1 MKIFKDKEKLMG
13 FYRNK
18 SEIEF
23 KVGLFT
29 LAALVILISGYMW
42 FTNVLSLKNSQ
53 EILVSFEDAA
63 GLERGTSVFIRGIN
77 CGKVSQILLRDE
89 DVLISLLVDFDLS
102 LKQGTE
108 FIISDADLMGNKKI
122 DIIQTKIGGPLDLAE
137 IQSGQTAINV
147 AQIIAKAGNMVDDL
161 STLLTDDNLILLTEL
176 QTMISDSKTM
186 VNNVNNLVTSNSRQ
200 IYSTINS
207 LSALSKDLEEIL
219 VNNKSEINDS
229 GKLIQHIEK
238 TAENLNKTLAKIDQV
253 ADVFTT
259 DETTINKLFTEKQLY
274 DNMLKT
280 SQNLDSLIED
290 IKQNPKRY
298 FKLF

>member
-18 SEIEF
+18 NEIEF

-42 FTNVLSLKNSQ
+42 FTNVLSLKKFQ

-89 DVLISLLVDFDLS
+89 DVLITLLVDFDLS

-186 VNNVNNLVTSNSRQ
+186 VNNVNNLVTSNSGQ